1 VPLETVA
8 VVTVANDRVRDEVRT
23 MFANA
28 GRPAPRIA
36 VYPPA
41 FAAE

>member
-1 VPLETVA
+1 
-8 VVTVANDRVRDEVRT
+8 VANDRVRDEVRAL
-23 MFANA
+23 FDNA

-41 FAAE
+41 FAND